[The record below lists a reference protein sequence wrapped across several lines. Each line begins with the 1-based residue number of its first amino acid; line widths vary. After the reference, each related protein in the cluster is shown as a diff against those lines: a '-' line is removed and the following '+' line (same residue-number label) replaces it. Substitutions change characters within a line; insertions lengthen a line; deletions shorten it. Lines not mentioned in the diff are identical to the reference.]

1 MKNVDRC
8 INIDHVFSLG
18 LAPFHIDRESYHLHL
33 DAIPAWICSQCGEVY
48 FEEKEVELIQQLIQD
63 LDKKTKKIAS
73 L

>member
-1 MKNVDRC
+1 MKNVKHCD
-8 INIDHVFSLG
+8 NIDHVVTSG
-18 LAPFHIDRESYHLHL
+18 QAPFHIDRESYHLHL

-48 FEEKEVELIQQLIQD
+48 FEEKEVELIQLIQD